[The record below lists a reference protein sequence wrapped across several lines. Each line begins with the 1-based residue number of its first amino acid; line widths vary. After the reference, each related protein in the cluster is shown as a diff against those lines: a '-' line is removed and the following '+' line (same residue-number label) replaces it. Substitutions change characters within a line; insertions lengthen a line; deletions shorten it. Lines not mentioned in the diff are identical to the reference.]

1 MCCDGHGRKREK
13 LEGQED
19 GGCAEAGW
27 GWWGMLGGLEPGCG
41 AVISPAQKRTCLC
54 LRDAA
59 LSQAKDSIHVVK
71 RITGTLFPVSAFG
84 EARICTW
91 LSCLLAIFQV
101 CNQHP

>member
-1 MCCDGHGRKREK
+1 MVCRGR
-13 LEGQED
+13 LLVVEGR
-19 GGCAEAGW
+19 A
-27 GWWGMLGGLEPGCG
+27 GGLEAGCG
-41 AVISPAQKRTCLC
+41 AVIFSVQMRTCLC

-71 RITGTLFPVSAFG
+71 GIMGTVFPVSGFG

-101 CNQHP
+101 CN